1 MRLAWPF
8 RRDVTRDH
16 AHALYVALSRQA
28 REPAFYAPGG
38 VPDSVAGRFEL
49 VLLHAILVVRRLRR
63 AGPAGE
69 ALAQVLFDVL
79 FDDMD
84 RALREMGI
92 ADLAVSRRVKRLAAA
107 FYGRARAYEAALDR
121 GPEALAAALERN
133 LFAGANAEPAILA
146 AITRYAAAADRS
158 LAEQEDAALLAGQA
172 GFPPPPG

>member
-16 AHALYVALSRQA
+16 AHALYVTLSQQA
-28 REPAFYAPGG
+28 RAPAFYAPGA

-63 AGPAGE
+63 LGPAGE

-107 FYGRARAYEAALDR
+107 FYGRAKAYEEALDAGDEALSAAL
-121 GPEALAAALERN
+121 ARN
-133 LFAGANAEPAILA
+133 LFAGAAPGPEVLTGFA
-146 AITRYAAAADRS
+146 RYAAAADRS
-158 LAEQEDAALLAGQA
+158 LAEQADAALLAGEIR
-172 GFPPPPG
+172 FPPPPG

>member
-16 AHALYVALSRQA
+16 AHALYVALSEQA
-28 REPAFYAPGG
+28 RQPAFYGAGG
-38 VPDSVAGRFEL
+38 VADSIAGRFEL

-92 ADLAVSRRVKRLAAA
+92 ADLAVSKRVKRLAAA
-107 FYGRARAYEAALDR
+107 FYGRAKAYEEALDQ
-121 GPEALAAALERN
+121 GSDALIAPLERN
-133 LFAGANAEPAILA
+133 LFTGATADPTVLA
-146 AITRYAAAADRS
+146 SLARYAAAADRA
-158 LAEQEDAALLAGQA
+158 LAEQADASLLSGQA
-172 GFPPPPG
+172 QFPAPPA

>member
-28 REPAFYAPGG
+28 RLPAFYAAGR

-63 AGPAGE
+63 AGAPGE

-92 ADLAVSRRVKRLAAA
+92 ADLAVAKRVKRLAAA
-107 FYGRARAYEAALDR
+107 FYGRAKAYEEALDQ
-121 GPEALAAALERN
+121 GLEAVAASIERN
-133 LFAGANAEPAILA
+133 LFAATAVDTAILA
-146 AITRYAAAADRS
+146 AFARYAGAADRS
-158 LAEQEDAALLAGQA
+158 LADQADAALLAGEA
-172 GFPPPPG
+172 HFPPPPG